1 MTAPSDTAMAVQ
13 RQGAG
18 APPPDEPIRQAG
30 DPPVDR
36 PAASPSALP
45 SPVPARTEIRFDEI
59 ETALTEA
66 EDRAALFADPTFVER
81 LALRLA
87 PPDGG
92 RGVLSL
98 DVFDTLLLRDG
109 SSELTRFHE
118 IAARMAAIAGA
129 RLGRSVR
136 PVDALLA
143 RHLGTRATYRASRPV
158 QGCREGSLI
167 ELHRTASRLIAGHA
181 DLAEAFVAAE
191 LDLEETRLAPNP
203 ALVACIDRVRAAG
216 GQVVLVTDMY
226 MHAEHV
232 ADLLERHGIG
242 PERYDGLFSSAD
254 HRVSKAGGLIF
265 PLVEAALGR
274 GPEAFLHAG
283 DSLQG
288 DFAAPIRRGWAA
300 QHLPLADAE
309 RRARRACHAATARA
323 LEAEFGLS
331 LDIAAP

>member
-1 MTAPSDTAMAVQ
+1 MIAPSETASAGQ
-13 RQGAG
+13 ARGEG
-18 APPPDEPIRQAG
+18 APCPDAPMRQLA
-30 DPPVDR
+30 DR
-36 PAASPSALP
+36 PAAGAAVPPGDGWATFPSRA
-45 SPVPARTEIRFDEI
+45 TIRFDEI

-66 EDRAALFADPTFVER
+66 EDRAALFADPVFADR
-81 LALRLA
+81 LADRLVPLRE
-87 PPDGG
+87 G
-92 RGVLSL
+92 RDVLSL

-109 SSELTRFHE
+109 SAELTRFHE
-118 IAARMAAIAGA
+118 IAGRMAAIASA
-129 RLGRSVR
+129 RLGRPIR

-143 RHLGTRATYRASRPV
+143 RHLGTRATYRASPAV

-167 ELHRTASRLIAGHA
+167 ELHRTASRLIAGDA
-181 DLAEAFVAAE
+181 GLAEAFIAAE
-191 LDLEETRLAPNP
+191 LDLEETRLAPNT
-203 ALVACIDRVRAAG
+203 ALLACIDRVRAAG
-216 GQVVLVTDMY
+216 GRVVLVTDMY

-242 PERYDGLFSSAD
+242 PERYDRLFSSAD
-254 HRVSKAGGLIF
+254 HRVSKAGGLMF

-283 DSLQG
+283 DSLEG
-288 DFAAPIRRGWAA
+288 DFAAPVRRGWAA
-300 QHLPLADAE
+300 QHLPLATAE